1 MNESERNAT
10 PSTPDKVGE
19 LVPFNDW
26 LKVMKK
32 SRTTGW
38 NYRKRGAI
46 STVEV
51 FGRLYVSRAEI
62 ALFESRAAAG
72 EFATT

>member
-1 MNESERNAT
+1 
-10 PSTPDKVGE
+10 
-19 LVPFNDW
+19 
-26 LKVMKK
+26 MKK